1 MVPFKPFKQLK
12 LVTYLTSEYD
22 LFYSN
27 VNVVL
32 IANLNIFT
40 IYIYIYL
47 LNDKLNP
54 KNEIK

>member
-40 IYIYIYL
+40 IYIYL